1 MNLFEGIADYLLVM
15 KKTFTRPVKFKTLAN
30 QVVHEMYYLGV
41 ESLPIVCFLSLFIG
55 IVVII
60 QTAFQIESPLIPKY
74 TAGFITR
81 VVIIYEFSPTIMSML
96 LAGRV
101 GSRIAAEIGTM
112 KVTEQ
117 IDALEVMGINS
128 ASYLILPKIIAFV
141 IIMPVIITF
150 SIFSGLFGGY
160 LVTIGSTQIPPS
172 EYFYGLRAFFTPFEI
187 TYALS
192 KSLFFGFI
200 ITSISGFYGYI
211 VEGGALEVGKN
222 STKAMVQSSIFIIIF
237 DVILTQIFLG

>member
-1 MNLFEGIADYLLVM
+1 
-15 KKTFTRPVKFKTLAN
+15 
-30 QVVHEMYYLGV
+30 
-41 ESLPIVCFLSLFIG
+41 
-55 IVVII
+55 
-60 QTAFQIESPLIPKY
+60 
-74 TAGFITR
+74 
-81 VVIIYEFSPTIMSML
+81 MSML

-160 LVTIGSTQIPPS
+160 LVTIGSTQFPS
-172 EYFYGLRAFFTPFEI
+172 EYFYDLE
-187 TYALS
+187 LS
-192 KSLFFGFI
+192 
-200 ITSISGFYGYI
+200 
-211 VEGGALEVGKN
+211 
-222 STKAMVQSSIFIIIF
+222 
-237 DVILTQIFLG
+237 FLHL

>member
-1 MNLFEGIADYLLVM
+1 M
-15 KKTFTRPVKFKTLAN
+15 
-30 QVVHEMYYLGV
+30 
-41 ESLPIVCFLSLFIG
+41 
-55 IVVII
+55 I
-60 QTAFQIESPLIPKY
+60 QIAFQMESPLIPKY

-96 LAGRV
+96 YLGRV
-101 GSRIAAEIGTM
+101 GSNSCRDRNYEGYRT
-112 KVTEQ
+112 

-141 IIMPVIITF
+141 LIMPVIITF
-150 SIFSGLFGGY
+150 SIFCGLFGGY
-160 LVTIGSTQIPPS
+160 LITMGTGEIPTS
-172 EYFYGLRAFFTPFEI
+172 EYFYGLRAFFTSFEV
-187 TYALS
+187 TYALI

-200 ITSISGFYGYI
+200 ITSISGYYGYI

>member
-101 GSRIAAEIGTM
+101 GSRIAAEIG
-112 KVTEQ
+112 
-117 IDALEVMGINS
+117 
-128 ASYLILPKIIAFV
+128 SYEGNRTNRCFR
-141 IIMPVIITF
+141 
-150 SIFSGLFGGY
+150 SDGNQFG
-160 LVTIGSTQIPPS
+160 
-172 EYFYGLRAFFTPFEI
+172 
-187 TYALS
+187 
-192 KSLFFGFI
+192 
-200 ITSISGFYGYI
+200 
-211 VEGGALEVGKN
+211 
-222 STKAMVQSSIFIIIF
+222 IIF
-237 DVILTQIFLG
+237 DLT

>member
-172 EYFYGLRAFFTPFEI
+172 EYFYGLRAFLHLLRLLMHYLKAYFW
-187 TYALS
+187 
-192 KSLFFGFI
+192 
-200 ITSISGFYGYI
+200 FYNYFYQRVLWIYCRGW
-211 VEGGALEVGKN
+211 
-222 STKAMVQSSIFIIIF
+222 STR
-237 DVILTQIFLG
+237 GR